1 MTLLLFLLFLTPLE
15 GKNEDFLPQNH
26 PVHRKL
32 DQIFAKERPLLSL
45 KTLRRAGFQK
55 TRPRKFTHLIVTRHP
70 KIPGYIFKLY
80 LDAQRFPHG
89 KAESHFWKMRIQGA
103 KKIRRLIAQK
113 GWDKIFKVPRKW
125 IYKTPSRGLDCDY
138 PVKLTLLVEEDMDL
152 LPSQENRKRWK
163 KISPQKLRA
172 LHTILNKNGLKD
184 CAKPDNIPFSRDG
197 KIAFIDTQT
206 HGEESIAYKKLL
218 PFLNAPMQTY
228 WKKLNR

>member
-1 MTLLLFLLFLTPLE
+1 MPLE
-15 GKNEDFLPQNH
+15 GKNGDFLPKNH

-32 DQIFAKERPLLSL
+32 DQLFAKERPLLSL

-55 TRPRKFTHLIVTRHP
+55 ARPRKFTHLIVTRHP
-70 KIPGYIFKLY
+70 EIPGYIFKLY

-89 KAESHFWKMRIQGA
+89 EAENNFWKRRIQGA
-103 KKIRRLIAQK
+103 KKIRRLIAK
-113 GWDKIFKVPRKW
+113 KRWEKIFKVPRKW
-125 IYKTPSRGLDCDY
+125 IYKTPTNGIDSDY
-138 PVKLTLLVEEDMDL
+138 PIKLTLLVEEDMDL
-152 LPSQENRKRWK
+152 LSPQKNQKRWK

-172 LHTILNKNGLKD
+172 LHTILTKIGLRD

-206 HGEESIAYKKLL
+206 HGEKSIAYKKLL
-218 PFLNAPMQTY
+218 PFLNPPMQTY